1 MEAEI
6 GESLGVTVEGVGDAE
21 GLADLVGGFV
31 EPQILMD
38 YADHEQVVLERGDSV
53 EPPGG
58 VGESLDELSF
68 GGAFGLV
75 FGGEAAEVSVVGGVI
90 LVGPDG
96 DMAGE
101 SMTEGVESGTLLTFG
116 SGGAGGGLRVTAV
129 DFGSVWLCS

>member
-38 YADHEQVVLERGDSV
+38 HAEHEQVVLERGDSV

-58 VGESLDELSF
+58 VGESLDELGFS
-68 GGAFGLV
+68 GAFGLV
-75 FGGEAAEVSVVGGVI
+75 FRCEAAEVSVVGVVI
-90 LVGPDG
+90 LVGHDD

-101 SMTEGVESGTLLTFG
+101 SVAEGVERGALLTFG
-116 SGGAGGGLRVTAV
+116 SYGAGGILRVTAI
-129 DFGSVWLCS
+129 DFGSVWLFG